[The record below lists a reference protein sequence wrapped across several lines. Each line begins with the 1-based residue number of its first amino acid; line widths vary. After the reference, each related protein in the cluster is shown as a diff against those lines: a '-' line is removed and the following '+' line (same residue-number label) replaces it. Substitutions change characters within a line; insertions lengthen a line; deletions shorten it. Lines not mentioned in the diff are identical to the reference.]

1 MRLAGRLPLS
11 RQALLVVAALLVLLV
26 IGGSGASALPG
37 GFQETT
43 LPFTGLV
50 NPTAIEFAADG
61 RIFVA
66 EKGGKIKVFNNLS
79 DSTADLFADLGP
91 NVHNYWDRGML
102 GLALDPGFTTG
113 RPYVYVLY
121 TFDAPMG

>member
-1 MRLAGRLPLS
+1 M
-11 RQALLVVAALLVLLV
+11 VVLAALFVLLA
-26 IGGSGASALPG
+26 IGGSGASALPN

-43 LPFTGLV
+43 LPFSGLI
-50 NPTAIEFAADG
+50 NPTGIQFAADG

-66 EKGGKIKVFNNLS
+66 EKSGKIKVFSNLN

-102 GLALDPGFTTG
+102 GMALDPGFTTG
-113 RPYVYVLY
+113 RP
-121 TFDAPMG
+121 